1 MSCLSVVS
9 FAAEIVDSGYTP
21 ETQDSQNPEDLVIA
35 WQLFDDG
42 VLEIYA
48 DPGVPGW
55 AKYANQIT
63 TVKAA
68 SRGEASCT
76 LSTIPGQAFNGYKN
90 LTSVDFSEA
99 AGSLSMVGAHAF
111 DGCTALTKISLP
123 NGVMAIGDYAFF
135 GCTDLTEAKLSASL
149 ENVGKNVF
157 KGCTALE
164 KVTIPNGAKTIGY
177 GMFEDCALLAEVALP
192 DSITSIGAHAFEGC
206 AALTD
211 IVVSDSV
218 ETIGDYAFYE
228 TGVKTAYIGHNV
240 KEVGSYVFG
249 RCPSLEEVT
258 FSSAIEVIGEWMF
271 YNCTSLK
278 TIVDFPESVEKIGA
292 HAFEGCSALTAVVI
306 PNTVTEIGA
315 SAFAGCAGLADV
327 TLSKALTKIGDNA
340 FNGTA
345 ITAISIPYGVNSIGM
360 GAFAGCSAL
369 NAIEVEKA
377 NSTFKAVDGILYTA
391 DMFVLVLCPAGKT
404 GDIVVPDS
412 VTSIGANAF
421 AGCTGIK
428 NVTISKN
435 VLEIDNNAFN
445 SCSDDLVIKTT
456 CDAYAAKYAKTH
468 NIDADITHIDKTEW
482 VEVVPPSCETAGT
495 KEQRC
500 ASCGF
505 VLGSDIIN
513 PTGHSYDAG
522 VITVNPDCENDGV
535 MTYTCLHDGCGES
548 YTKPIVAWGHNM
560 DNGTVI
566 VEPTCDTD
574 GVKRF
579 RCQNPG
585 CVKYEDITL
594 PATGHKFDN
603 GTVTLEPTC
612 ETTGKKVFKCTDEDC
627 NYSYEEVLSA
637 KGHDLDLGTEV
648 LAPTCESN
656 GSLLIK
662 CKNCTHTETTS
673 IPATGHDY
681 DKGVI
686 TKHPTIKEDGEIT
699 YTCENE
705 WCDEDHPGHTYIVY
719 IPNTAFDGMLF
730 ANEDAYADEKGVI
743 QNLTWFI
750 TDEDADTFYELYVLA
765 DDTTEEWV
773 AYRSNVE
780 TVTFTDEV
788 TTVENSSFAYAPN
801 LKEANILLNLGTI
814 EAYAFQQ
821 CPKLETVITG
831 SIATMEDY
839 AFYKCPNLTYADIY
853 GGLETVGKN
862 VFKGCTELE
871 TVVLMN
877 GSLNIGEGMF
887 EDCTSLK
894 TIELPDSLV
903 SIGALAFDDCLKL
916 SDIYVPDSVTKVGR
930 YAFHNC
936 AAAKTAYIGHNAED
950 IGEYAFYGCSSL
962 ESVEIACAMRIFS
975 EGMFMDCKALSSIE
989 IEEGVEEIKKN
1000 AFKGCS
1006 AITDFNLPVSLKII
1020 GDSAFDGTAITKI
1033 DIPAD
1038 VESIEKG
1045 VFTNCSNLTAVNV
1058 DAKNDN
1064 YFSVDGVLYSSDL
1077 GSLMLCPAAKTGE
1090 IEVWKTTAVISEDAF
1105 IGCKGITKLIIPR
1118 SVTTIAHNTFN
1129 GCATGLVIKAD
1140 CDSIAIKFATDRG
1153 IATEIVHVGVEK
1165 WVETLAPTCI
1175 EEGSKERVCSACN
1188 YVYETVILP
1197 AIEHEY
1203 DNGVV
1208 TKAPTCDKTGTM
1220 TYTCTREGCADSYT
1234 EVIPAMGHKLD
1245 KGVATIPATCDE
1257 PGELTYTCQNGCGYT
1272 ETKPV
1277 DAIGHKLD
1285 KGTVTKAPTCDTKGV
1300 LTYKCLNSGC
1310 DYTKTEAIAAIGHK
1324 YDAGVIT
1331 KHPTL
1336 DSDGVKTF
1344 TCQNTGCGHT
1354 YTNSIPNVAFADILA
1369 INDGAYANESNKI
1382 KNITWYITKAGV
1394 LYVCVDGTEAEWADY
1409 KSSIKSA
1416 VIQKTV
1422 KTVGKNAFLNC
1433 KTLKSITLDEG
1444 VEVIG
1449 KNAFKGCSGLTK
1461 ITLPETLNKI
1471 GDSAFDGTSLATIYI
1486 PADVETIEKGAFT
1499 NCNKLTD
1506 INVDNKNDNY
1516 FSVDGVLYDIDLKAL
1531 VLCPAGK
1538 KGAVKVWKGA
1548 TAISADAFIGC
1559 KGVTKVTIPTSVTSI
1574 GSNAFNNCSSN
1585 LIIKGDCDSTAIR
1598 YAKNRSI
1605 KTEITHV
1612 GSKVW
1617 KTTLE
1622 ANCVSAGKR
1631 KLVCSACNVTYKT
1644 EKVAALGH
1652 KYDTGVD
1659 TKPAKCGVAGV
1670 RTYTCLR
1677 QDCGH
1682 SYTKSIAKLSHKYD
1696 AGVVIKAAT
1705 CDKTGTI
1712 KYTCQQPGCGK
1723 TYTETIK
1730 KLTHK
1735 YDSGVVTKAATCE
1748 KAGVRTFTCTNEGCG
1763 HSYTKEIKATGHNY
1777 KSKVVKKATCL
1788 AKGKVKYTCENCGD
1802 SYSKAT
1808 TGKHSLY
1815 SSKVRIEPTC
1825 TKAGQEGKM
1834 CAVCKKFIGTVKTL
1848 PATGHKYKNGV
1859 CSCGAKKS
1867 SSTQKPSGNTVVTP
1881 ESKPGSSTTQNPT
1894 TTVTKKLPATP
1905 KLLTITNEA
1914 KGVKIT
1920 WKAVDG
1926 ATGYRVYRKKAGAT
1940 KWTYLTNVKETSYV
1954 DAKATT
1960 GTKWVYTVRAVNS
1973 KGYSECQSGLSIK
1986 RVVAPHLTSIANEP
2000 NGIKLTWNAVK
2011 GATSYRVYRRGA
2023 GQSWTY
2029 IKTVKT
2035 TNYFDKSIK
2044 NNSGTYYRYTVKA
2057 VVDGVYG
2064 ACEEGLLIK
2073 FIATPHLTGVSNVAN
2088 GVKVNWNA
2096 VKGANGYRVYRRSAG
2111 NSWVYIGTTYATT
2124 YVDTAVMNKH
2134 GYYRYT
2140 VKAVNGSYSGCE
2152 EGLLIKR

>member
-1 MSCLSVVS
+1 MKRSKFLSILLAALIMLSSMSCLSVVS
-9 FAAEIVDSGYTP
+9 FAAEIVDTGYTP
-21 ETQDSQNPEDLVIA
+21 ETQGSQNPEDLVIA
-35 WQLFDDG
+35 WQFFDDG

-55 AKYANQIT
+55 AKYADQIT

-68 SRGEASCT
+68 KPSANADCT

-90 LTSVDFSEA
+90 LVSVDFSEA
-99 AGSLSMVGAHAF
+99 AGSLSMIGAHAF

-135 GCTDLTEAKLSASL
+135 GCTVLTEAKLSASL
-149 ENVGKNVF
+149 DSVGKNVF

-164 KVTIPNGAKTIGY
+164 KVTIPNGAKAIGY
-177 GMFEDCALLAEVALP
+177 GMFEDCALLSEVALP

-258 FSSAIEVIGEWMF
+258 FSSAIEVIGDWMF

-360 GAFAGCSAL
+360 GAFAGCSSL

-391 DMFVLVLCPAGKT
+391 DMLVLVLCPAGKT
-404 GDIVVPDS
+404 GDVVVPDS
-412 VTSIGANAF
+412 ITSIGANAF
-421 AGCTGIK
+421 AGCAGIK

-456 CDAYAAKYAKTH
+456 CDAYAATYAKTH
-468 NIDADITHIDKTEW
+468 NIVADITHVDKTEW
-482 VEVVPPSCETAGT
+482 VEVVPPTCETAGT

-522 VITVNPDCENDGV
+522 VVTVNPDCENDGV
-535 MTYTCLHDGCGES
+535 MTYTCQHDGCGDS
-548 YTKPIVAWGHNM
+548 YTKPIVALGHNM

-566 VEPTCDTD
+566 LAPTCDND
-574 GVKRF
+574 GIKRF
-579 RCQNPG
+579 RCQNTG

-594 PATGHKFDN
+594 PATGHKLDN
-603 GTVTLEPTC
+603 GTITLEPTC
-612 ETTGKKVFKCTDEDC
+612 ETTGKKVFKCTDEAC
-627 NYSYEEVLSA
+627 SYSYEEILPA
-637 KGHDLDLGTEV
+637 KGHKLDLGTEV
-648 LAPTCESN
+648 LAPTCEAD
-656 GSLLIK
+656 GTLLFK
-662 CKNCTHTETTS
+662 CQNCIHTVTVA

-681 DKGVI
+681 DKGEI
-686 TKHPTIKEDGEIT
+686 TKYPTIKENGEIT

-705 WCDEDHPGHTYIVY
+705 WCEEDHPGHTYIVY

-730 ANEDAYADEKGVI
+730 ANEDAYADENGNI
-743 QNLTWFI
+743 YGLRWYI
-750 TDEDADTFYELYVLA
+750 TDINDNDLYELYVLA
-765 DDTTEEWV
+765 DDTTEEWI
-773 AYRSNVE
+773 AYRSKVE
-780 TVTFTDEV
+780 IVTFTDKA
-788 TTVENSSFAYAPN
+788 TTVENGSFAYAPN
-801 LKEANILLNLGTI
+801 LKEANILLDLGTI

-839 AFYKCPNLTYADIY
+839 AFYKCPNLTYVDIY

-862 VFKGCTELE
+862 IFKGCKNLQ
-871 TVVLMN
+871 TVILMN

-887 EDCTSLK
+887 EDCVALE
-894 TIELPDSLV
+894 TISIPDSLV
-903 SIGALAFDDCLKL
+903 SIGALAFDDCHKL
-916 SDIYVPDSVTKVGR
+916 SEIYIPDSVTTVGR

-936 AAAKTAYIGHNAED
+936 SAAKTAYIGHNAED
-950 IGEYAFYGCSSL
+950 IGEYVFYGCSSL

-1006 AITDFNLPVSLKII
+1006 AITEFNLPVSLKII

-1064 YFSVDGVLYSSDL
+1064 YFSL
-1077 GSLMLCPAAKTGE
+1077 
-1090 IEVWKTTAVISEDAF
+1090 
-1105 IGCKGITKLIIPR
+1105 
-1118 SVTTIAHNTFN
+1118 
-1129 GCATGLVIKAD
+1129 
-1140 CDSIAIKFATDRG
+1140 
-1153 IATEIVHVGVEK
+1153 
-1165 WVETLAPTCI
+1165 
-1175 EEGSKERVCSACN
+1175 
-1188 YVYETVILP
+1188 
-1197 AIEHEY
+1197 
-1203 DNGVV
+1203 
-1208 TKAPTCDKTGTM
+1208 
-1220 TYTCTREGCADSYT
+1220 
-1234 EVIPAMGHKLD
+1234 
-1245 KGVATIPATCDE
+1245 
-1257 PGELTYTCQNGCGYT
+1257 
-1272 ETKPV
+1272 
-1277 DAIGHKLD
+1277 
-1285 KGTVTKAPTCDTKGV
+1285 
-1300 LTYKCLNSGC
+1300 
-1310 DYTKTEAIAAIGHK
+1310 
-1324 YDAGVIT
+1324 
-1331 KHPTL
+1331 
-1336 DSDGVKTF
+1336 
-1344 TCQNTGCGHT
+1344 
-1354 YTNSIPNVAFADILA
+1354 
-1369 INDGAYANESNKI
+1369 
-1382 KNITWYITKAGV
+1382 
-1394 LYVCVDGTEAEWADY
+1394 
-1409 KSSIKSA
+1409 
-1416 VIQKTV
+1416 
-1422 KTVGKNAFLNC
+1422 
-1433 KTLKSITLDEG
+1433 
-1444 VEVIG
+1444 
-1449 KNAFKGCSGLTK
+1449 
-1461 ITLPETLNKI
+1461 
-1471 GDSAFDGTSLATIYI
+1471 
-1486 PADVETIEKGAFT
+1486 
-1499 NCNKLTD
+1499 
-1506 INVDNKNDNY
+1506 
-1516 FSVDGVLYDIDLKAL
+1516 DGVLYDIELKAL

-1538 KGAVKVWKGA
+1538 KGAVTVWKGA

-1559 KGVTKVTIPTSVTSI
+1559 TGVTKVTIPSTVTSI
-1574 GSNAFNNCSSN
+1574 GSNAFNNCAST
-1585 LIIKGDCDSTAIR
+1585 LVIKGNCDSTAIR

-1617 KTTLE
+1617 KTTIA

-1644 EKVAALGH
+1644 ETVAALGH
-1652 KYDTGVD
+1652 KYDAGVD

-1670 RTYTCLR
+1670 RTYTCQR
-1677 QDCGH
+1677 TDCGH
-1682 SYTKSIAKLSHKYD
+1682 SYTKAIAKLSHKYD

-1705 CDKTGTI
+1705 CDKSGTI
-1712 KYTCQQPGCGK
+1712 KYTCQQTGCTHTYKK
-1723 TYTETIK
+1723 TIA
-1730 KLTHK
+1730 KLNHK
-1735 YDSGVVTKAATCE
+1735 YDAGVVTKAPTCE

-1763 HSYTKEIKATGHNY
+1763 HSYTESIAAIGHNY

-1815 SSKVRIEPTC
+1815 STKVRIEPTC
-1825 TKAGQEGKM
+1825 TKDGKVGNM
-1834 CAVCKKFIGTVKTL
+1834 CAVCKKFVGTVKTL

-1881 ESKPGSSTTQNPT
+1881 ESKPGSSTTQNST

-1973 KGYSECQSGLSIK
+1973 KGYSECENGLSIK
-1986 RVVAPHLTSIANEP
+1986 RVAAPHLTSVANDV
-2000 NGIKLTWNAVK
+2000 NGVKIKWNAVK

-2096 VKGANGYRVYRRSAG
+2096 VNGANRYRVYRRSAG

-2140 VKAVNGSYSGCE
+2140 VKAVDGSYSGCE